1 MGTADADGRLLRGQ
15 QTRAAILRH
24 AVDLASVE
32 GLEALT
38 VRRLA
43 ADLSLSKSGVF
54 AHFGSK
60 EDLQLAVVAAAGEVF
75 SERVVVPA
83 AKAAPGRQR
92 LLALLDRWLD
102 YAREPVFPG
111 GCFFF
116 AVAAEFDARP
126 GRVRDAITV
135 ARRAWLTVYEE
146 AIRDAI
152 EAGELGPETDA
163 GQLAFE
169 IDALAMAANSAAVLG
184 DEAGAFERARRA
196 VLARLQAASP
206 DTKLRVLGESEGAGR
221 EAGRA

>member
-1 MGTADADGRLLRGQ
+1 MGIADTDGRLLRGQ

-24 AVDLASVE
+24 AVDVASVE

-43 ADLSLSKSGVF
+43 ADLSLSKSGIF

-75 SERVVVPA
+75 AQRVAVPA
-83 AKAAPGRQR
+83 AEAAPGRQR
-92 LLALLDRWLD
+92 LLALFDRWLD

-126 GRVRDAITV
+126 GPVRDAIAA
-135 ARRAWLTVYEE
+135 ARHAWLATYQE
-146 AIRDAI
+146 AVRDAI
-152 EAGELGPETDA
+152 EAGELGPDTDA
-163 GQLAFE
+163 EQLAFE
-169 IDALAMAANSAAVLG
+169 IDALAMAANGTAILG
-184 DEAGAFERARRA
+184 DDAGAFERARRA
-196 VLARLQAASP
+196 VLARLHAASP
-206 DTKLRVLGESEGAGR
+206 
-221 EAGRA
+221 